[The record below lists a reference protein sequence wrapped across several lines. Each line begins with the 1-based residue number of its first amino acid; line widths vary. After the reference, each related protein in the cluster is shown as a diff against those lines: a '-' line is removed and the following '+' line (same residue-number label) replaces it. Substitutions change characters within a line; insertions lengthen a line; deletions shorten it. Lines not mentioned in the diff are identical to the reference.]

1 MDEYGQL
8 RLKAKQLFCV
18 RWQKM
23 KLELSPIC
31 KSAFDTSYLNEK
43 IYQFKFDISSYHIF
57 AEKKHGK
64 SISRFYLG
72 YSAKNSYDDISLFTI
87 KSSKS
92 LNASLNKWKLK
103 WVIYESQEPSTEPSP
118 TPTLS
123 QIPSLVPT
131 TPPSA
136 SPSAMPSPSPTAKP
150 SPSPT
155 VSQTPTTEPSLLP
168 TVEPSME
175 PSGIPSGEPSLQPSD
190 EVGLFV
196 FLFRQFN
203 LRITNY
209 D

>member
-18 RWQKM
+18 RWQGK

-31 KSAFDTSYLNEK
+31 RSDFYTSYLNEK
-43 IYQFKFDISSYHIF
+43 IYQFTFDKSSYHIF

-64 SISRFYLG
+64 SIGRFYFG
-72 YSAKNSYDDISLFTI
+72 YSAKNSYDDIRLFT
-87 KSSKS
+87 SKS

-103 WVIYESQEPSTEPSP
+103 WVIYESQQPSTEPSP

-131 TPPSA
+131 TSPSA

-155 VSQTPTTEPSLLP
+155 VSQAPTTEPSLLP

-203 LRITNY
+203 LRINY

>member
-18 RWQKM
+18 RWQGK

-31 KSAFDTSYLNEK
+31 RSDFYTSYLNEK
-43 IYQFKFDISSYHIF
+43 IYQFKFDKSSYHIF
-57 AEKKHGK
+57 AEKNLG
-64 SISRFYLG
+64 RFYFG
-72 YSAKNSYDDISLFTI
+72 YSDKNSYEDIRLFT
-87 KSSKS
+87 SKS

-103 WVIYESQEPSTEPSP
+103 WVIYESQQPSTEPSP

-131 TPPSA
+131 TSPSA

-155 VSQTPTTEPSLLP
+155 VSQAPTTEPSLLP

-175 PSGIPSGEPSLQPSD
+175 PSGIPSGEPSLLPSD